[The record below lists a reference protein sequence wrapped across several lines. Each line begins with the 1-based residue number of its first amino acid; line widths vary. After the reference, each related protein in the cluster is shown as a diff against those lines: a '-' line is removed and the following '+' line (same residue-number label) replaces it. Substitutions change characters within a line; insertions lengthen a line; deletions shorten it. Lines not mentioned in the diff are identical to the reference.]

1 MAEFRMPSLGAD
13 MDEGTLVEWLVRPGQ
28 AVHKGDIVAVVDTS
42 KSTIEVECF
51 ETGEIDR
58 LLAQPGDRVPVGAPL
73 AIIQPA
79 GAAEAAPAAE
89 AVPAL
94 VPSAPP
100 APARGPAAGGGR
112 VTSPLVRR
120 LAARKHLDLSRV
132 HGTGIGGRIT
142 HADVEAQAAT
152 ATAPG
157 GRTRASPLARRIAA
171 ELGLDLTAVTG
182 TGPDGVVRE
191 ADVRRAAT
199 RPVSPVVAAAPEPAT
214 ASPARAPAAGVDRAA
229 GMRAAIAALMARSKR
244 EIPHY
249 YLTETVDLGDAMAW
263 MRDRNRQLPVPKRLV
278 PAALLLKAAAVA
290 LRAVP
295 ELNGFWIDDRFVAG
309 EDVHLGVAIAL
320 RGGGLVAPAIHRA
333 ADLELP
339 ELMASLRDLVARTR
353 AGRLRRTEL
362 SDGTVTV
369 SNMGDQGA
377 ESIIGVIYPPQV
389 ALVGFGRIV
398 DRPWAVH
405 GLIGVRPVVTVTL
418 SADHRATD
426 GATGARYLQ
435 TLAHLLERPEEL

>member
-1 MAEFRMPSLGAD
+1 
-13 MDEGTLVEWLVRPGQ
+13 
-28 AVHKGDIVAVVDTS
+28 
-42 KSTIEVECF
+42 
-51 ETGEIDR
+51 
-58 LLAQPGDRVPVGAPL
+58 
-73 AIIQPA
+73 
-79 GAAEAAPAAE
+79 
-89 AVPAL
+89 
-94 VPSAPP
+94 
-100 APARGPAAGGGR
+100 
-112 VTSPLVRR
+112 
-120 LAARKHLDLSRV
+120 
-132 HGTGIGGRIT
+132 
-142 HADVEAQAAT
+142 
-152 ATAPG
+152 
-157 GRTRASPLARRIAA
+157 
-171 ELGLDLTAVTG
+171 
-182 TGPDGVVRE
+182 
-191 ADVRRAAT
+191 
-199 RPVSPVVAAAPEPAT
+199 
-214 ASPARAPAAGVDRAA
+214 
-229 GMRAAIAALMARSKR
+229 MRAAIAALMARSKR